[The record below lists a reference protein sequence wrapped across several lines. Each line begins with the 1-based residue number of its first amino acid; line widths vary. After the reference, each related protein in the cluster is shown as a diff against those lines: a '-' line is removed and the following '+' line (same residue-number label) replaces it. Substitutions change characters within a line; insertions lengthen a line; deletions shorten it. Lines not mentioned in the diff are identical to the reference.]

1 MKMNSNFKKWSILTL
16 VAVATTLGLLSCHD
30 KDTERVEVP
39 VVEAVT
45 HSISGVVLTP
55 AEEAIGGV
63 KVTATI
69 GDKTLEAT
77 TDAQGKFAFEELEKA
92 GTYALAFTAAERMD
106 ASAEVAIADD
116 QKSHNENVTVVMD
129 KKAVEQKVTEEV
141 KVEIATDEE
150 AQEVVNEVVKQ
161 ENATEAAKEDLAE
174 VTKEQI
180 VQTKEEVKVEATTE
194 VATEDA
200 EAAVTVEVAIPAQT
214 VMYVKDE
221 AGKVVE
227 APEDLTITV
236 APVANVVSAEDE
248 VEESPAAAPA
258 VATVVC
264 GPDGLHFATPIE
276 LTVANPMGDE
286 SFEGAALYYLNPK
299 TNLWEKEAAE
309 VKLANDGYKTQVTH
323 FSAYSVKLPEIT
335 PTVSTASEKLTVTGV
350 DNTTG
355 SKTLT
360 NVEIPYTI
368 KTGVETSDIKSACT
382 AQGLSDVSFRMIK
395 NIVANRIGTTTVNT
409 EAKTY
414 KTGMSLQ
421 VGQGI
426 RVVSAT
432 QALTNYAWNFKVVTP
447 NGVKAV
453 KVTAKKYGAASIQ
466 IQGFSRDHTGGSN

>member
-1 MKMNSNFKKWSILTL
+1 MNSNFKKWSVLTL
-16 VAVATTLGLLSCHD
+16 VATATTLGILSCSD
-30 KDTERVEVP
+30 KDKETVEAPIVEV
-39 VVEAVT
+39 VT
-45 HSISGVVLTP
+45 HSIGGVVLTP
-55 AEEAIGGV
+55 AEVAIGGA

-69 GDKTLEAT
+69 GDKILEST
-77 TDAQGKFAFEELEKA
+77 TDAQGKFVFEDLEKT
-92 GTYALAFTAAERMD
+92 GTYALAFTANERMD
-106 ASAEVAIADD
+106 ANAEVVIADD
-116 QKSHNENVTVVMD
+116 KKSHNESITVVMD
-129 KKAVEQKVTEEV
+129 KEAVEQKVTDEM
-141 KVEIATDEE
+141 KTEINSDEE
-150 AQEVVNEVVKQ
+150 AQAIVNEAIQQ

-174 VTKEQI
+174 ATKEQI

-194 VATEDA
+194 VAAEDE

-214 VMYVKDE
+214 VMYVKDDE
-221 AGKVVE
+221 GKVVE
-227 APEDLTITV
+227 APEDLTITI
-236 APVANVVSAEDE
+236 APVANVASAEDNTAS
-248 VEESPAAAPA
+248 SPAAAPA

-264 GPDGLHFATPIE
+264 GPDGLHFATPVE

-299 TNLWEKEAAE
+299 TNLWEKETAE
-309 VKLANDGYKTQVTH
+309 VKLTNDGYKTQVTH

-335 PTVSTASEKLTVTGV
+335 PTVTTASEKLSVTGV
-350 DNTTG
+350 DNITG

-368 KTGVETSDIKSACT
+368 KQGVETSDIKSACT

-409 EAKTY
+409 EEKSY
-414 KTGMSLQ
+414 KTGMNLQ

-432 QALTNYAWNFKVVTP
+432 QAVTNYAWNFKVVTS

-466 IQGFSRDHTGGSN
+466 IQGYSRDHTGGSN